1 MSSRQPSS
9 GPTGR
14 IRRNAVVRAAAKLL
28 PAGLRR
34 RLRTALGD
42 GRTASPAASPVP
54 AAPRSPHR
62 PFVPDGTGTRPR
74 MNAFGHFRG
83 EFGVAEASRA
93 LVAAARAGGVE
104 VALVSAGSI
113 HARGG
118 DLRLADEVGTESP
131 HPINVLGVNANDTV
145 ALLDELGPDVTDGR
159 HTIGFWFWELAAFPS
174 AWLPAVDAVDEV
186 WVASGFVRDAIA
198 AVTAKPV
205 TNVRLAVDATPSRPY
220 TRAEFGIPDDPFAFL
235 FTFSFNSYV
244 ARKNPQGV
252 IDAFRAAFPPD
263 DRRALLILKS
273 LNGDKAP
280 HLLQELRD
288 VVGDDVRIRLLDGAM
303 PRDEVFG
310 LESVCDSY
318 VSLHRSEGFGL
329 GLAESMALGKPVVGT
344 AYSGNLEF
352 MDDTV
357 SLLVDHRLIPVRAG
371 EYPFPDGQ
379 VWAEPDV
386 EGAAR
391 HMRRLVDD
399 PAFARALGER
409 ARDRM
414 RDEFGAAAVGA
425 RIARRLGEILD
436 GRI

>member
-1 MSSRQPSS
+1 
-9 GPTGR
+9 
-14 IRRNAVVRAAAKLL
+14 
-28 PAGLRR
+28 
-34 RLRTALGD
+34 
-42 GRTASPAASPVP
+42 
-54 AAPRSPHR
+54 
-62 PFVPDGTGTRPR
+62 
-74 MNAFGHFRG
+74 MNVFGHFRG

-104 VALVSAGSI
+104 VALVSAGI
-113 HARGG
+113 VHAGGG
-118 DLRLADEVGTESP
+118 DLRLADEIGTDAP
-131 HPINVLGVNANDTV
+131 HPVNVLGVNANDTV
-145 ALLDELGPDVTDGR
+145 ALLEELGPDVTSG
-159 HTIGFWFWELAAFPS
+159 HYTIGFWFWELAGFPA
-174 AWLPAVDAVDEV
+174 AWLPAVDRIDEV
-186 WVASGFVRDAIA
+186 WAASAFVRDAVA
-198 AVTAKPV
+198 AVTTKPV
-205 TNVRLAVDATPSRPY
+205 RTVRLCVDATPSRAY
-220 TRAEFGIPDDPFAFL
+220 TRAEFGLPEDPFVFL

-263 DRRALLILKS
+263 DRRALLVLKS

-280 HLLQELRD
+280 HLLQALHDRIGRD
-288 VVGDDVRIRLLDGAM
+288 DRIRLLDGAM

-329 GLAESMALGKPVVGT
+329 GLAESMALGKPVIGT

-357 SLLVDHRLIPVRAG
+357 SLLVDHGLTPVRTS

-386 EGAAR
+386 EQAAR
-391 HMRRLVDD
+391 HMRRLVDE

-414 RDEFGAAAVGA
+414 REEFSARAVGA
-425 RIARRLGEILD
+425 GIARRLGEILD
-436 GRI
+436 GAG